1 MQLQGLLHRLHV
13 SRLPEVQRVSERSRP
28 RQLRRPRRS
37 ERRHQRDAAQRR
49 IDDGIGQQRQQVHR
63 AEISFD
69 KLINR

>member
-1 MQLQGLLHRLHV
+1 M

-49 IDDGIGQQRQQVHR
+49 IDDGIGQQRQQVQHL
-63 AEISFD
+63 AEVSFN
-69 KLINR
+69 KLSHQALSNS